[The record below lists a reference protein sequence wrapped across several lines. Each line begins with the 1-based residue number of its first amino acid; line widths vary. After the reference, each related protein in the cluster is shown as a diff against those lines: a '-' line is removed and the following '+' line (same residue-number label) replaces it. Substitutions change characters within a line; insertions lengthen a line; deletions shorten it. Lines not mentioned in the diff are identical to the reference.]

1 MDGASEATTD
11 HLRLRAVWLAVKNAR
26 STKGGKVLRECS
38 VRGGPT
44 HPVGDFGLIADLSRH
59 RSLLM
64 HDNVPALTARHN
76 GWGAMTEQ
84 RETST
89 SSGDTESRKATWVRR
104 EDIPAFSPGPG
115 FYIQPVIG
123 ETVMTCWTALDPG
136 AVVPDHNH
144 VNEQLGVVIEGSI
157 DLTVNGEMRT
167 VGAGEAYVVPP
178 YAHHSAVIGDDGVLI
193 IETFVPVRDDYV
205 KAWKAA
211 TGQ

>member
-1 MDGASEATTD
+1 
-11 HLRLRAVWLAVKNAR
+11 
-26 STKGGKVLRECS
+26 
-38 VRGGPT
+38 
-44 HPVGDFGLIADLSRH
+44 
-59 RSLLM
+59 M
-64 HDNVPALTARHN
+64 HDNVPALTARN
-76 GWGAMTEQ
+76 MYGWGVMTEQ

-136 AVVPDHNH
+136 AVVPEHNH

-157 DLTVNGEMRT
+157 DLTVSGETRT

-178 YAHHSAVIGDDGVLI
+178 YAFHSAVIGDNGVLI

-205 KAWKAA
+205 QAWKAVA
-211 TGQ
+211 GR